1 MNSEETT
8 LIKESTSTLC
18 FILFFSDNAA
28 GATEMGLGEQ
38 KHMLFLLLDIQTCS
52 PSSNRVSDWEEL
64 HPQAGLSCKL
74 FPYSMMLQMS
84 VQLF

>member
-28 GATEMGLGEQ
+28 GATETGLGEL
-38 KHMLFLLLDIQTCS
+38 KTHAVFTT
-52 PSSNRVSDWEEL
+52 
-64 HPQAGLSCKL
+64 
-74 FPYSMMLQMS
+74 
-84 VQLF
+84 